1 MLNTSIE
8 LIAFNPIVFV
18 SFFCFDKFVPCST
31 ERVVSIQPRSQ
42 GSLLPT
48 RPLEPESRKL
58 PERLLRRLAGRTT
71 ICSRNGVDKSK
82 GTGSGTRSF
91 SPFLHSSL
99 ELKLACRRLL
109 FPLSR
114 RSQSNKIEPQSSRRR
129 LQAANVTTLAL

>member
-82 GTGSGTRSF
+82 KQVVEQADSPLF
-91 SPFLHSSL
+91 STLRLSLSLRADVSYFLYPGVVNRT
-99 ELKLACRRLL
+99 K
-109 FPLSR
+109 
-114 RSQSNKIEPQSSRRR
+114 SNLNRVGDVYKQ
-129 LQAANVTTLAL
+129 QM